1 MKIIVSKK
9 YAQLQE
15 VSYQT
20 IFDEALQSNN
30 GDKNEAAI
38 AVLDAYTGGTWA
50 GWDQINID
58 KAIQTILTKFYKD
71 PVEQTRG
78 I

>member
-1 MKIIVSKK
+1 MRIIVSQK

-20 IFDEALQSNN
+20 IFDEALQNNN
-30 GDKNEAAI
+30 GDKKEAAI
-38 AVLDAYTGGTWA
+38 AVLDAHTGGTWA

-58 KAIQTILTKFYKD
+58 KAIQTILTKFS
-71 PVEQTRG
+71 G